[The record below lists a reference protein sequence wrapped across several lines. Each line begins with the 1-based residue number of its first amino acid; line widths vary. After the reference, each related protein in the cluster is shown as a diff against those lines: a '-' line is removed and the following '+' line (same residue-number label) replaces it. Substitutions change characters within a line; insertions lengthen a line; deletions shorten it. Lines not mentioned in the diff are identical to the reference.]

1 MLFLVILIIKIFTI
15 VKAYSYTCVFRYKR
29 KKGRKMAKDPVCGM
43 FVEEKSESIRYK
55 KDDREYYFCSK
66 QCLDEF
72 TQPEKELRKLKVQVA
87 ISIALAIPIVIF
99 SLPHMLPTQF
109 GTLFPMYV
117 THYNNY
123 VMLALA
129 TPLQFWIGWR
139 FYRGLWDGIKAKASN
154 MDTLIAIGTTAAYL
168 YSATVTLISSY
179 FPFSSVYFET
189 GAIIITLILIGRLLE
204 TRTKE
209 RASDAVRK
217 LLDLQPKMA
226 KVLRQKEG
234 PGGYLVEELEIPIEQ
249 VQEEDIMIIRPGESI
264 PTDGI
269 VVEGYSSIDESAIT
283 GESMPADKTKGD
295 EVIGATINRSGL
307 LKVKATKVGQDTV
320 LSQIITLVEEARTGK
335 AQMQRLVDQVA
346 KYFVPA
352 VLTVAIGVGLGWYFI
367 GNIGLTFSLLAFVS
381 VIIIACPCALGIA
394 TPAALM
400 MGAGK
405 GAENGILFKGGE
417 YLEIAKKVKSV
428 VFDKTGTLTKG
439 RPSITDIIDLSGLG
453 EDKILRLAAV
463 AESGSEHPLGQ
474 AIVNRA
480 KEKGIMVP
488 NPDSFEAISG
498 HGLKAR
504 YADHIIII
512 GNRKLML
519 DDNIPVTDEINTTLS
534 ALETRGKTATL
545 VVIDNKIAGIIALVD
560 TIKDNAKEAI
570 DSLKSMGIE
579 VVMLTGDNE
588 RTAKA
593 VASKLGID
601 RVISQVLPH
610 EKEQAI
616 SGLKKSKE
624 EKKGAVAMVG
634 DGINDAPALA
644 RADLGI
650 AIGSGTDVAK
660 ETGGIILIKD
670 DIRDIVT
677 ALDLGK
683 KTVSKIKQNLF
694 WAFAYNTGLIPI
706 AGGLLVPFIGVG
718 IFGWLPML
726 AGLAMAM
733 SSVTVVGNSILLGRY
748 KPKFAARKSRRS
760 RGEIYSDKDL
770 KQSYAPITQISSS

>member
-1 MLFLVILIIKIFTI
+1 
-15 VKAYSYTCVFRYKR
+15 
-29 KKGRKMAKDPVCGM
+29 MAKDPVCGM
-43 FVEEKSESIRYK
+43 FVEERPSTIQYS
-55 KDDREYYFCSK
+55 KDGRIYYFCST
-66 QCLDEF
+66 QCLNEF
-72 TQPEKELRKLKVQVA
+72 TQPEKELRKLKIYVA
-87 ISIALAIPIVIF
+87 ISIALTIPIVIL
-99 SLPHMLPTQF
+99 SLPHMFPAQF
-109 GTLFPMYV
+109 GHIFPMEIMNY
-117 THYNNY
+117 TNY

-168 YSATVTLISSY
+168 YSAVVTIVPGY
-179 FPFSSVYFET
+179 FPFESVYFET
-189 GAIIITLILIGRLLE
+189 AAIIITLILIGRLLE

-209 RASDAVRK
+209 KASDAVRK

-226 KVLRQKEG
+226 KVIRREG
-234 PGGYLVEELEIPIEQ
+234 NAEVELEIPIEQ
-249 VQEEDIMIIRPGESI
+249 VQEGDIMVIRPGERI

-269 VVEGYSSIDESAIT
+269 VVDGLSSVDESAVT
-283 GESMPADKTKGD
+283 GESIPVDKKKND
-295 EVIGATINRSGL
+295 QVIGATINKSGL
-307 LKVKATKVGQDTV
+307 LRVKATKVGQDTV

-352 VLTVAIGVGLGWYFI
+352 VLAVAIGVGLGWYFI
-367 GNIGLTFSLLAFVS
+367 GDIGITFSLLAFVS

-400 MGAGK
+400 MGTGK

-417 YLEIAKKVKSV
+417 YLEIANKVQII

-439 RPSITDIIDLSGLG
+439 KPSVTDMVELTNNISETEL
-453 EDKILRLAAV
+453 LRLTAI

-474 AIVNRA
+474 AVVNYAR
-480 KEKGIMVP
+480 EKGMMVA
-488 NPDSFEAISG
+488 NPESFEAVSG
-498 HGLKAR
+498 HGLQAR
-504 YADHIIII
+504 YADHTILI
-512 GNRKLML
+512 GNRKLM
-519 DDNIPVTDEINTTLS
+519 DDNNIHATATADSKLKD
-534 ALETRGKTATL
+534 LENQGKTAVL
-545 VVIDNKIAGIIALVD
+545 MAIDNKLAGIIGIAD
-560 TIKDNAKEAI
+560 TIKENAKETI
-570 DSLKSMGIE
+570 DVLKSMGIE

-588 RTAKA
+588 RTANA

-601 RVISQVLPH
+601 RVIAQVLPQ
-610 EKEQAI
+610 EKEQVI
-616 SGLKKSKE
+616 SKLKG
-624 EKKGAVAMVG
+624 EKRVVAMVG

-670 DIRDIVT
+670 DIMDVVI

-706 AGGLLVPFIGVG
+706 AGGVLVPFLGVG

-726 AGLAMAM
+726 AGVAMAM

-748 KPKFAARKSRRS
+748 KPKFAKKELVREK
-760 RGEIYSDKDL
+760 EIGTRADL
-770 KQSYAPITQISSS
+770 EQVDPIHQKI

>member
-1 MLFLVILIIKIFTI
+1 
-15 VKAYSYTCVFRYKR
+15 
-29 KKGRKMAKDPVCGM
+29 MAKDPVCGM
-43 FVEEKSESIRYK
+43 FVEEKPDTIQYN
-55 KDDREYYFCSK
+55 KDSRIYYFCSN
-66 QCLDEF
+66 QCLNEF
-72 TQPEKELRKLKVQVA
+72 TQPEKELRKLKIYVA
-87 ISIALAIPIVIF
+87 ISIALTIPIIF
-99 SLPHMLPTQF
+99 LSLPHMFPSQL
-109 GTLFPMYV
+109 GHLFPMDIMNY
-117 THYNNY
+117 TNY

-168 YSATVTLISSY
+168 YSAVVTIAPGY
-179 FPFSSVYFET
+179 FPFESVYFET
-189 GAIIITLILIGRLLE
+189 AAIIITLILIGRLLE

-209 RASDAVRK
+209 KASDAVRK

-226 KVLRQKEG
+226 KIIRREG
-234 PGGYLVEELEIPIEQ
+234 NSDEEVEIEIPVEQ
-249 VQEEDIMIIRPGESI
+249 VQEGNVMVIRPGERI
-264 PTDGI
+264 PTDG
-269 VVEGYSSIDESAIT
+269 VVIHGSSSIDESAVT
-283 GESMPADKTKGD
+283 GESIPVDKTKDD
-295 EVIGATINRSGL
+295 EVIGATINKSGL

-320 LSQIITLVEEARTGK
+320 LSQIVTLVEEARTGK

-352 VLTVAIGVGLGWYFI
+352 VLAVAIGVGLGWYFI
-367 GNIGLTFSLLAFVS
+367 GDIGITFSLLAFVS

-417 YLEIAKKVKSV
+417 YLEIAKKVKTI

-439 RPSITDIIDLSGLG
+439 KPSVTDIVDLSDSMGQNEL
-453 EDKILRLAAV
+453 LRLTAI
-463 AESGSEHPLGQ
+463 AESGSEHSLGQ
-474 AIVNRA
+474 AVVNYA
-480 KEKGIMVP
+480 KEKGIIVT
-488 NPDSFEAISG
+488 NPDSFEAVSG
-498 HGLKAR
+498 HGLNAR
-504 YADHIIII
+504 YADHIILV
-512 GNRKLML
+512 GNRKLMEEN
-519 DDNIPVTDEINTTLS
+519 NIHVTATIDSKLKD
-534 ALETRGKTATL
+534 LENQGKTAVL
-545 VVIDNKIAGIIALVD
+545 VAIDNKLAGIIGIAD
-560 TIKDNAKEAI
+560 TIKENAKEAI
-570 DSLKSMGIE
+570 DVLKSMGIE
-579 VVMLTGDNE
+579 VVMLTGDNQ
-588 RTAKA
+588 RTANA
-593 VASKLGID
+593 VASRLGID
-601 RVISQVLPH
+601 RVIAQVLPQ
-610 EKEQAI
+610 EKEQVI
-616 SGLKKSKE
+616 SKLKGEGKV
-624 EKKGAVAMVG
+624 VAMVG

-670 DIRDIVT
+670 DIRDVVI

-706 AGGLLVPFIGVG
+706 AGGVLVPFLGVS

-726 AGLAMAM
+726 AGVAMAM

-748 KPKFAARKSRRS
+748 KPRFAAKRPKEVE
-760 RGEIYSDKDL
+760 EIYISDDL
-770 KQSYAPITQISSS
+770 KEAYSLQQTSR

>member
-1 MLFLVILIIKIFTI
+1 
-15 VKAYSYTCVFRYKR
+15 
-29 KKGRKMAKDPVCGM
+29 MAKDPVCGM
-43 FVEEKSESIRYK
+43 FVEEKPDSIRYN
-55 KDDREYYFCSK
+55 KDGREYYFCSK

-72 TQPEKELRKLKVQVA
+72 TQPEKELKKLKLYVA
-87 ISIALAIPIVIF
+87 ISIALTVPIVIF
-99 SLPHMLPTQF
+99 SLPHMFPVQF
-109 GTLFPMYV
+109 GALFSMDV
-117 THYNNY
+117 MHYSNY
-123 VMLALA
+123 IMLALA

-139 FYRGLWDGIKAKASN
+139 FYRGLWDGIKARSSN

-168 YSATVTLISSY
+168 YSATVTFIPGY
-179 FPFSSVYFET
+179 FPFESVYFET
-189 GAIIITLILIGRLLE
+189 AAIIITLILIGRLLE

-209 RASDAVRK
+209 KASSAVRK

-226 KVLRQKEG
+226 KVIRK
-234 PGGYLVEELEIPIEQ
+234 GGVEEEIPIEE
-249 VQEEDIMIIRPGESI
+249 VQEGEIMVIRPGERI

-269 VVEGYSSIDESAIT
+269 VIEGSSSIDESAVT
-283 GESMPADKTKGD
+283 GESIPVDKKKGD
-295 EVIGATINRSGL
+295 EVIGATINKSGL

-352 VLTVAIGVGLGWYFI
+352 VLAIAIGVGLGWYLI
-367 GNIGLTFSLLAFVS
+367 GDIGLTFSLLAFVS

-400 MGAGK
+400 MGSGK

-417 YLEIAKKVKSV
+417 HLEIARKVRTI

-439 RPSITDIIDLSGLG
+439 KPSITDIMDMSTGIG
-453 EDKILRLAAV
+453 ENELLRLAAI

-474 AIVNRA
+474 AIVNHA
-480 KEKGIMVP
+480 KEKGILVS
-488 NPDSFEAISG
+488 NPDSFEAVSG
-498 HGLKAR
+498 HGLRAK
-504 YADHIIII
+504 YADHTILI
-512 GNRKLML
+512 GNRKLMQ
-519 DDNIPVTDEINTTLS
+519 DNNIAVSQSIDTTLS
-534 ALETRGKTATL
+534 QLEIQGKTAIL
-545 VVIDNKIAGIIALVD
+545 VAIDSKLSGIIALAD
-560 TIKDNAKEAI
+560 TVKENAREAI
-570 DSLKSMGIE
+570 HILTRSMGIE
-579 VVMLTGDNE
+579 VIMLTGDNE
-588 RTAKA
+588 RTARA
-593 VASKLGID
+593 VASILGIS
-601 RVISQVLPH
+601 RVIAQVLPQQ
-610 EKEQAI
+610 KEQVI
-616 SGLKKSKE
+616 SKLKVE
-624 EKKGAVAMVG
+624 ERKVVAMVG

-670 DIRDIVT
+670 DLRDVVT
-677 ALDLGK
+677 ALDLGR

-694 WAFAYNTGLIPI
+694 WAFAYNMGLIPI
-706 AGGLLVPFIGVG
+706 AAGVLVPFLGIG

-748 KPKFAARKSRRS
+748 KPRFASRKTKQK
-760 RGEIYSDKDL
+760 EIYSNEDL
-770 KQSYAPITQISSS
+770 KQAYTPTQTS

>member
-1 MLFLVILIIKIFTI
+1 
-15 VKAYSYTCVFRYKR
+15 
-29 KKGRKMAKDPVCGM
+29 MAKDPVCGM
-43 FVEEKSESIRYK
+43 FVEERPSTIQYS
-55 KDDREYYFCSK
+55 KDGRIYYFCST
-66 QCLDEF
+66 QCLNEF
-72 TQPEKELRKLKVQVA
+72 TQPEKELRKLKMYVA
-87 ISIALAIPIVIF
+87 ISIVLTIPIVIL
-99 SLPHMLPTQF
+99 SLPHMFPAQF
-109 GTLFPMYV
+109 GHIFPMKIMNY
-117 THYNNY
+117 TNY

-168 YSATVTLISSY
+168 YSAVVTIVPGY
-179 FPFSSVYFET
+179 FPFESVYFET
-189 GAIIITLILIGRLLE
+189 AAIIITLILIGRLLE

-209 RASDAVRK
+209 KASDAVRK

-226 KVLRQKEG
+226 KVIRRERNAE
-234 PGGYLVEELEIPIEQ
+234 VELEIPIEQ
-249 VQEEDIMIIRPGESI
+249 VQEGDIMVIRPGERI

-269 VVEGYSSIDESAIT
+269 VVDGLSSVDESAVT
-283 GESMPADKTKGD
+283 GESIPVDKKKND
-295 EVIGATINRSGL
+295 QVIGATINKSGL
-307 LKVKATKVGQDTV
+307 LRVKATKVGQDTV

-352 VLTVAIGVGLGWYFI
+352 VLAVAIGVGLGWYFI
-367 GNIGLTFSLLAFVS
+367 GDIGITFSLLAFVS

-400 MGAGK
+400 MGTGK

-417 YLEIAKKVKSV
+417 YLEIANKVQII

-439 RPSITDIIDLSGLG
+439 KPSVTDMIELTNSISKTEL
-453 EDKILRLAAV
+453 LRLTAI

-474 AIVNRA
+474 AVVNYAR
-480 KEKGIMVP
+480 EKGIMVA
-488 NPDSFEAISG
+488 NPESFEAVSG
-498 HGLKAR
+498 HGLQAR
-504 YADHIIII
+504 YADHTILI
-512 GNRKLML
+512 GNRKLM
-519 DDNIPVTDEINTTLS
+519 DDNNIHVTATADSKLKD
-534 ALETRGKTATL
+534 LENQGKTAVL
-545 VVIDNKIAGIIALVD
+545 VAIDNKLAGISGIAD
-560 TIKDNAKEAI
+560 TIKENAKETI
-570 DSLKSMGIE
+570 DVLKSMGIE

-588 RTAKA
+588 RTASA

-601 RVISQVLPH
+601 RVIAQVLPQ
-610 EKEQAI
+610 EKEQVI
-616 SGLKKSKE
+616 SKLKG
-624 EKKGAVAMVG
+624 EKKAVAMVG

-660 ETGGIILIKD
+660 ESGGIILIKD
-670 DIRDIVT
+670 NIMDVVI

-706 AGGLLVPFIGVG
+706 AGGVLVPFLGVG

-726 AGLAMAM
+726 AGVAMAM

-748 KPKFAARKSRRS
+748 KPKFAKKELVREK
-760 RGEIYSDKDL
+760 EIGTEADL
-770 KQSYAPITQISSS
+770 EEVDPIHQKI